1 LQHNCIKQIYKMNK
15 TNVLK
20 PDILGISSA
29 TLCLIHCLIVPFL
42 TFLPLSQTHNPF
54 VDLAFSEIGLLAVL
68 KVIKTAKLPVLI
80 ILCLSISLI
89 IVDVLAT
96 LILDFHTNI
105 MILGGVGMIIGH
117 AINYKMNILNQQ
129 NNNSHNDKNHA

>member
-1 LQHNCIKQIYKMNK
+1 MNK
-15 TNVLK
+15 TNVFK

-29 TLCLIHCLIVPFL
+29 TLCLIHCLFVPLL
-42 TFLPLSQTHNPF
+42 TFLPLGQTHNPF
-54 VDLAFSEIGLLAVL
+54 IDLVFSVIGLIAVI

-96 LILDFHTNI
+96 LILDFHTNV
-105 MILGGVGMIIGH
+105 MILGGIGMIIGH
-117 AINYKMNILNQQ
+117 AINYKTTTIDQQ
-129 NNNSHNDKNHA
+129 NNNSHNN